1 MEVTP
6 ELGAKT
12 QVRFVKHWRGG
23 VGTMCAMTL
32 LQKMHGI
39 FRELKKGQFGYDTE
53 NDEVL

>member
-23 VGTMCAMTL
+23 VGSMCAMTL